1 MKLSHAFV
9 GLLWVSVARATIVN
23 DILEAIKNAVSCTSC
38 HALLVPLKTLAA
50 LGDGPFDNTII
61 AICKATKLV
70 DADVCEGII
79 KTQGPIIAHDL
90 RSINPLGQTATKLC
104 DALLGLCQ
112 APTVNKYTVSFPK
125 PPPTNPRKF
134 ITSGKTPFQVVHFSD
149 IHIDRQYTTG
159 SETNCTKPI
168 CCRNYADQKGPIAV
182 AAAPMGEYKCDT
194 PAGLAQNLLRSI
206 SAENRFSIFTGDVIE
221 ASLWLPDKGDVTNS
235 LKLFNEEMSTLSGA
249 PIYPAIGNHE
259 SAPTNDFPRT
269 TTTKNATDMQ
279 WVYDTQSAG
288 WTPLVGATAASQ
300 VAHYS
305 GSYSIVA
312 PGTNLRII
320 SINTVYWY
328 KVNFWLYDSDAF
340 QADPNGILAFTIQ
353 ELQAAEDAGQRAWI
367 IAHMP
372 PGRYDAMHDQSNY
385 FDQIVQR
392 YRNTIA
398 GQFYGHSHQ
407 DEFMISYSDY
417 KKQTA
422 ANAVSVGWIAP
433 SITPRGGN
441 PAFKVYDVDPDTYE
455 IMDAK
460 VYSSDLMN
468 PTHNVQP
475 TWGLYYSARSTY
487 GSLLGGIPAT
497 QPLSPAFW
505 HNVTKLFETNDA
517 AFQMYQTF
525 RTRGVSPIICDAKC
539 KAVTI
544 CDMRAMRAEN
554 GCTVPAPGKYFRRGS
569 EDIDADA
576 SLHVDDCEGVNIGH
590 LLSAVTN
597 GFSETDFNELKDRLK
612 EIIPDNL

>member
-1 MKLSHAFV
+1 MKLSHALV
-9 GLLWVSVARATIVN
+9 GLLWVSVARATIV
-23 DILEAIKNAVSCTSC
+23 DDVLEAIKNAVSCTSC
-38 HALLVPLKTLAA
+38 HALLVPLKSLAV
-50 LGDGPFDNTII
+50 LGDGPFEDTII

-70 DADVCEGII
+70 DADVCEGVV

-112 APTVNKYTVSFPK
+112 APTVNKYTVLFPK
-125 PPPTNPRKF
+125 PPPINPRRF
-134 ITSGKTPFQVVHFSD
+134 ISSGKTPFQVVHFSD
-149 IHIDRQYTTG
+149 VHIDRQYTTG
-159 SETNCTKPI
+159 SEANCTKPI
-168 CCRNYADQKGPIAV
+168 CCRNYADQKGPVTV

-194 PAGLAQNLLRSI
+194 PAGLAQSLLRSI
-206 SAENRFSIFTGDVIE
+206 SIENRFSIFTGDVIE
-221 ASLWLPDKGDVTNS
+221 DESHFLLQVTSAN
-235 LKLFNEEMSTLSGA
+235 
-249 PIYPAIGNHE
+249 YPMNLQFYRSRSNDSE

-288 WTPLVGATAASQ
+288 WAPLVGATAASQ

-372 PGRYDAMHDQSNY
+372 PGRYDAMRDQSNY

-417 KKQTA
+417 TKQTA

-433 SITPRGGN
+433 SITPSGGN

-460 VYSSDLMN
+460 VYSSDLMS
-468 PTHNVQP
+468 PTHN
-475 TWGLYYSARSTY
+475 RSTY
-487 GSLLGGIPAT
+487 GPLLGGIPAT
-497 QPLSPAFW
+497 QPLGPAFW
-505 HNVTKLFETNDA
+505 HNVTELFGTSDA

-525 RTRGVSPIICDAKC
+525 RTRGVSPIKCDAKC

-544 CDMRAMRAEN
+544 CDMQAMRAEN
-554 GCTVPAPGKYFRRGS
+554 GCTVSMPGKYFRRGS

-576 SLHVDDCEGVNIGH
+576 PLHVDDCEGVNIGH

-597 GFSETDFNELKDRLK
+597 GFVRFLPHFQQLRGELQRVERPLEGDYS
-612 EIIPDNL
+612 